1 VEENPDHSGGAAAR
15 STAIGSAAIIEHLE
29 YDQNMDGE
37 LVQRFDAIDRRFDAM
52 EHRLVDKM
60 RDMQTELLRAFAAA
74 SGGPGIRFRKM

>member
-1 VEENPDHSGGAAAR
+1 
-15 STAIGSAAIIEHLE
+15 
-29 YDQNMDGE
+29 MDGE